1 LKKALIHR
9 YDNEPDILAVETNG
23 CSDVYRTVNGD
34 DFEIVIIVPTLAA
47 RTQIAVIADAVSGQ
61 YRPKEPR
68 AWPGRPDRYGVRVDV
83 KNVRYTTLTQVQHAI
98 EAAGA
103 TWAAQW
109 TVKVAVIGETL
120 L

>member
-1 LKKALIHR
+1 MKKALIHR

-23 CSDVYRTVNGD
+23 CSDVYRRVNGD

-47 RTQIAVIADAVSGQ
+47 GTQVAVIADAISGQ
-61 YRPKEPR
+61 YLPKEPR

-83 KNVRYTTLTQVQHAI
+83 KNVRYTTVTKVRRVV
-98 EAAGA
+98 EAAGV

-109 TVKVAVIGETL
+109 PVIMAMIDENSL
-120 L
+120 